1 MAILHRNRNFSALMP
16 RYAERFRCIG
26 PSCEDTCCSGW
37 PVHIDKKTYKAYKT
51 QTHAAMKPVVSLL
64 RRVEKPAHAGMYAVL
79 PLVGPQGSC
88 PALQDGMCSIQATV
102 GASYLSD
109 TCDGYPRINRWV
121 NKQAEQSLTLSCPE
135 AARQALLAEDAFE
148 FVEAPVSVREG
159 AMFVV
164 FDVPG
169 LTPAVANE
177 LRIFCM
183 NLMRTR
189 ELPLWQRLALL
200 GTFCDALD
208 RSRANGGPGAV
219 QALVDEFVCNI
230 ENGSLLTALDPVQP
244 NHDAQAMVFAT
255 LWAAKGFNASSPY
268 QQEQM
273 TRIARGLGGDA
284 NGQVSA
290 ASLVAAYKNG
300 LGRLDAAIEEAPWLL
315 DHFLL
320 NEMFSQ
326 QFPVGA
332 PCAYDGYLRLLARYG
347 LLRFLLA
354 AQCNADEALPS
365 MPTIIATV
373 ELQARRFQHDP
384 QFTNQV
390 NQSLR
395 ESGWADLDKVFGLV
409 RT

>member
-1 MAILHRNRNFSALMP
+1 MAILHRNRKFSALMP
-16 RYAERFRCIG
+16 RYVERFHCIG
-26 PSCEDTCCSGW
+26 PSCEDTCCTGW

-51 QTHAAMKPVVSLL
+51 QPHAALKPVFSLIE
-64 RRVEKPAHAGMYAVL
+64 RVERPPHAGMYAVL

-88 PALQDGMCSIQATV
+88 PALQDGMCSIQAAV

-109 TCDGYPRINRWV
+109 TCDGYPRINRYV

-135 AARQALLAEDAFE
+135 AARQALLAEDAFD

-159 AMFVV
+159 ALFVV
-164 FDVPG
+164 DGLPG
-169 LTPAVANE
+169 IAPVVGNE

-208 RSRANGGPGAV
+208 RCRSDDGPARV
-219 QALVDEFVCNI
+219 EALIDEFVREI
-230 ENGSLLTALDPVQP
+230 ENGNLLAALEPVEP
-244 NHDAQAMVFAT
+244 NHDAQAQVFAT
-255 LWAAKGFNASSPY
+255 LWAAKGFKEPSPF
-268 QQEQM
+268 QQVQM

-290 ASLVAAYKNG
+290 AGLVAAYRNG
-300 LGRLDAAIEEAPWLL
+300 LTRLDAAIADTPWLL

-326 QFPVGA
+326 QFPIGA
-332 PCAYDGYLRLLARYG
+332 PCAYDGYLRMLARFG
-347 LLRFLLA
+347 LLRLLLA

-365 MPTIIATV
+365 LTTIVATV

-384 QFTNQV
+384 QFSNQV